1 LKSVAVQPIVDITPF
16 TILDFSGYLACI
28 VWFAKCNMRCPYC
41 YNRHIV
47 LGNGVIGTDELLRF
61 LHTRIG
67 RLEGVV
73 LSGGECT
80 LYPDLPE
87 LCRKIKEFGF
97 KVKIDTN
104 GTCPDRL
111 KTLVEMA
118 LIDFVS
124 LDFKSPPLF
133 FKTVTHSGMYD
144 KVLQSLRLLIR
155 SDINFEVRTTVHTAL
170 LDENAVNDMI
180 DILSNEGYNG
190 VYYLQNYFDTENSL
204 GNMQNNPRRLNRKL
218 LTDKIRVEFRN

>member
-1 LKSVAVQPIVDITPF
+1 
-16 TILDFSGYLACI
+16 
-28 VWFAKCNMRCPYC
+28 
-41 YNRHIV
+41 
-47 LGNGVIGTDELLRF
+47 LRF

-67 RLEGVV
+67 HLEGVV

-80 LYPDLPE
+80 LYPDLPD

-111 KTLVEMA
+111 KTLIEMA

-133 FKTVTHSGMYD
+133 FKMVTHSDMYD

-155 SDINFEVRTTVHTAL
+155 SDINFEVRTTIHTAL

-180 DILSNEGYNG
+180 DILLNEGYNG

-204 GNMQNNPRRLNRKL
+204 GNMQNNPRRLNKEL
-218 LTDKIRVEFRN
+218 LTDKIKIEFRN